1 MTVHN
6 VKFLMTGAKAKA
18 LIAKEDHRK
27 TGVPPKGQSD
37 TPETFAKLPVWQRTS
52 TMLAAKSVSPTGGAI
67 LAYSNVSQDGLPL
80 VQGWKK
86 ILKEMDWHKHGLV
99 SGFLR
104 DVLLAS
110 PFDQRP
116 LQRQAGALRTLGG
129 EVSRGVELGE
139 PQSAEP
145 VLRLLCERE
154 QRSGPPGEAAEH
166 TEKNRQEDRIG
177 QALRAPQGQ
186 ADRFGVDPS

>member
-37 TPETFAKLPVWQRTS
+37 TPETFAKLPVWQRKS

-104 DVLLAS
+104 DVIYWHHRS
-110 PFDQRP
+110 TNGRFNDK
-116 LQRQAGALRTLGG
+116 LGRF
-129 EVSRGVELGE
+129 ERWGVK
-139 PQSAEP
+139 SVAEWNWGSHKVP
-145 VLRLLCERE
+145 NPYCLLCERE